1 MFCIPMGILYPFCQY
16 REFDKNADS
25 AILVSSNARILN
37 WFGDY
42 RSLRFLCDY
51 FGSRTFYFRD
61 RKEVKMKRI
70 IAIMIVLCLCV
81 GIVGCANTSNE
92 TETISMTESNT
103 TEEQVTT
110 LVTENP
116 TKEEV
121 TEPTEPVPIPLELG
135 VPVEAGVWQY
145 TLVDVQFAREIGNSL
160 EYENYLVPGGTVYG
174 SNPFALEDDETLAVV
189 TYKIK
194 MIGKEKQRPWDV
206 YDGAAVGTGKFIYGD
221 GFVFETETD
230 GSRAQA
236 SYFDGESFKSM
247 SLLTLEPLSEEIEC
261 RVDFALPLETVE
273 NENETL
279 VFQVA
284 FDELGNN
291 MTFAYTIR

>member
-1 MFCIPMGILYPFCQY
+1 MEEEYFYIRDAIPFLRLYC
-16 REFDKNADS
+16 EFDKNANS
-25 AILVSSNARILN
+25 ISMNAEMLFVLN

-42 RSLRFLCDY
+42 RSLHFLCDY
-51 FGSRTFYFRD
+51 FGSRTFFRD

-92 TETISMTESNT
+92 KESISMTESVT

-160 EYENYLVPGGTVYG
+160 EY
-174 SNPFALEDDETLAVV
+174 
-189 TYKIK
+189 
-194 MIGKEKQRPWDV
+194 
-206 YDGAAVGTGKFIYGD
+206 
-221 GFVFETETD
+221 
-230 GSRAQA
+230 
-236 SYFDGESFKSM
+236 
-247 SLLTLEPLSEEIEC
+247 
-261 RVDFALPLETVE
+261 
-273 NENETL
+273 
-279 VFQVA
+279 
-284 FDELGNN
+284 
-291 MTFAYTIR
+291 

>member
-1 MFCIPMGILYPFCQY
+1 
-16 REFDKNADS
+16 
-25 AILVSSNARILN
+25 
-37 WFGDY
+37 
-42 RSLRFLCDY
+42 
-51 FGSRTFYFRD
+51 
-61 RKEVKMKRI
+61 MKRI

-92 TETISMTESNT
+92 TETISMTESIT